1 VAFAGINYAAVIL
14 AAIAAFVVG
23 GIWYGV
29 LGRRWMAA
37 LGKSQEELKR
47 RGPPTPVRMGIAFVA
62 DLVMA
67 YMLAGLVGH
76 LGQVTSASGVISAFF
91 VWIGFV
97 ITTQTVN
104 YTFQGQR
111 WSLTLIDGGHWLAA
125 LLVMGAIIGAMGV

>member
-1 VAFAGINYAAVIL
+1 MAFAGINYVAVIL

-37 LGKSQEELKR
+37 LGKSEEELRR
-47 RGPPTPVRMGIAFVA
+47 RGPPTPIRMGIAFVA

-67 YMLAGLVGH
+67 YMLAGLIGH
-76 LGQVTSASGVISAFF
+76 LGQVTVASGMISAVFI
-91 VWIGFV
+91 WIGFV

-125 LLVMGAIIGAMGV
+125 LLVMGATIGAMGV